1 MRTYCFPLDL
11 EDYYVGLSKF
21 GMLKSALRWF
31 DRDLGFVLVCYWHR
45 DCWGNRLT
53 IDLIVDGIAVVFIA
67 AIKRTIGYA
76 IAAHAQRNAW
86 TVLTAEH
93 ARGADD
99 AQWHCR
105 CGRASRGACCSARC
119 CCCRCCC
126 LSCRSSTTGYIWM
139 TLCGKIEYVYTMMIK
154 RVCCECVF
162 WLSVPAWLW
171 LLTAIGLIGAV
182 LAVGLSIATHCG
194 IHALAVATA
203 ELVHLARART
213 VRLIGSIL
221 AIGIAVALSIF
232 VHTVSVAAAELI
244 TGAACTGSIKGNSI
258 SNRSG

>member
-105 CGRASRGACCSARC
+105 CGRASRGACCCARC

-139 TLCGKIEYVYTMMIK
+139 TLCGKIECVYTMMIK
-154 RVCCECVF
+154 RMC
-162 WLSVPAWLW
+162 
-171 LLTAIGLIGAV
+171 LLTV
-182 LAVGLSIATHCG
+182 YPC
-194 IHALAVATA
+194 LAVATYGNWP
-203 ELVHLARART
+203 HRSCP
-213 VRLIGSIL
+213 GSR
-221 AIGIAVALSIF
+221 F
-232 VHTVSVAAAELI
+232 VHCNALRHSR
-244 TGAACTGSIKGNSI
+244 TGRCDSGTGSPGTSSYSRPHRIHPGNRDSRCTEHFRL
-258 SNRSG
+258 RSLRCGSGTDHWRSLYGINQREFY